1 MRKVVFLFLFMFM
14 LSVLNYLS
22 YASTASNSSQYTNS
36 TYASAQLENEIQR
49 LNMEVAQM
57 QKMLEIQINAHQQE
71 IEHAKWHIDGLLIL
85 MGIFAALIGYFIY
98 RENKKAS
105 IDMQEAKKNYDK
117 AKALSDKS
125 LKSVTDCTEQAKN
138 LIDNAKQSIDSFVDI
153 AATKAADK
161 ALSIIRKEQEQQAK
175 VAMLIQ
181 RFNHS
186 MVEKQ
191 FSKAL
196 DVAENIIQE
205 ASNLSYGYWG
215 KALALYSLQDRI
227 PEALDAIDKA
237 ISLESNKSEEK
248 TKHNVSFY
256 DLRSR
261 LYTLNGEL
269 EKALED
275 RKGIKTSSLSQLL
288 NYIELLLIMDNI
300 AEAKKEM
307 ATIPPQNNKTDQAH
321 IYILDT
327 LIQILEGKT
336 PVITEEIISQS
347 QWEFK
352 EIKKHLLIDTSVL
365 SPQIKKALGDFVRMI
380 EEINNRQKHAK
391 K

>member
-1 MRKVVFLFLFMFM
+1 MRKLIFLFLFILGG
-14 LSVLNYLS
+14 LSYLS
-22 YASTASNSSQYTNS
+22 FASTTSNLPQYTNS
-36 TYASAQLENEIQR
+36 VYVPTKLENEIQR

-71 IEHAKWHIDGLLIL
+71 IEHAKWHIDCLLIL
-85 MGIFAALIGYFIY
+85 IGIFAALISYFIY

-105 IDMQEAKKNYDK
+105 VDMQEAKKNYDK
-117 AKALSDKS
+117 AKDLSDKS
-125 LKSVTDCTEQAKN
+125 LRSITNCTEQAKE
-138 LIDNAKQSIDSFVDI
+138 LISNAKQSIDSFVDI

-161 ALSIIRKEQEQQAK
+161 AVSIIRKEQEQQVK

-186 MVEKQ
+186 IVEKQ

-205 ASNLSYGYWG
+205 ATNLSYGYWG

-227 PEALDAIDKA
+227 PEALESIDKA
-237 ISLESNKSEEK
+237 ISLENKGSNENKGN
-248 TKHNVSFY
+248 NVSFY

-261 LYTLNGEL
+261 LYALNDEL

-275 RKGIKTSSLSQLL
+275 RKKIKDSSLSQLL

-300 AEAKKEM
+300 TEAKKEM
-307 ATIPPQNNKTDQAH
+307 ATIPQQTNKTDQAH
-321 IYILDT
+321 IYILDN
-327 LIQILEGKT
+327 LIQILEGKS
-336 PVITEEIISQS
+336 PKIEKEKISQS
-347 QWEFK
+347 EWESK
-352 EIKKHLLIDTSVL
+352 EIQKYLLADSSTL
-365 SPQIKKALGDFVRMI
+365 SPQNKKALENFIRI
-380 EEINNRQKHAK
+380 AEEINNGTQNAK